1 MTESEA
7 FDVTAVRVIESADQD
22 RSTWTDADRAWAS
35 QEAAAEVG
43 ESAPAERFV
52 VRRAQLARR
61 RLEARWEPLS
71 KGLQALAWRPW
82 LGTAVIATACLAG
95 LLADRLGEAQRI
107 NVLAP
112 PVLLL
117 LAWNLLVYLL
127 LLTAP
132 LWHTKVLRAGDP
144 LRAGLAHLGARWHPR
159 RTQHLGV
166 PVGSWLAKIAT
177 QWSGLAAP
185 LYLARATRLLH
196 LAAAALALGII
207 AGMYLRGLAFEYRA
221 TWESTFLEPTAVRAI
236 LSVVLAPGAWLG
248 GLPMAELARIEAMRA
263 PGSENAAPWLH
274 LIALT
279 LLALVVVPRLL
290 LAAFAYWRER
300 RQVRLLAQQLD
311 HPYFQRLLRGF
322 HVAPQRVQVLPYG
335 FTPSAPALAG
345 LQTLLA
351 RLVGGTATVQV
362 ATPAA
367 YGEDDDRALDQLSQ
381 DAGPLVLVFNLA
393 ATPER
398 EVHTAFVSAAVSV
411 VGTARPLLVLIDE
424 TSFKARSTD
433 DPQRLIERRGAWREL
448 LLPTGVVPAFVDLGQ
463 PDAASADAALDAA
476 WFVPKK

>member
-7 FDVTAVRVIESADQD
+7 LDVMAVRAIESTDQD
-22 RSTWTDADRAWAS
+22 RSVWTDADRAWAS
-35 QEAAAEVG
+35 HEAAAEVG
-43 ESAPAERFV
+43 ESAPAERFL

-71 KGLQALAWRPW
+71 RGLQALAWRPW
-82 LGTAVIATACLAG
+82 LGAAVIVAAGLAG

-112 PVLLL
+112 PVLFL

-132 LWHTKVLRAGDP
+132 LWHSMVLRASDP
-144 LRAGLAHLGARWHPR
+144 LRAGLAYLGARWRPGGTR
-159 RTQHLGV
+159 RPAG
-166 PVGSWLAKIAT
+166 PVGGWLATIAT

-185 LYLARATRLLH
+185 LYQARATRLLH
-196 LAAAALALGII
+196 FAAATLALGVI

-221 TWESTFLEPTAVRAI
+221 TWESTFLEPTAVRTV

-248 GLPMAELARIEAMRA
+248 GIPMADLARIEAMRA
-263 PGSENAAPWLH
+263 PGSENAAQWLH
-274 LIALT
+274 LMALT

-290 LAAFAYWRER
+290 LAAFTYWRER
-300 RQVRLLAQQLD
+300 RQVRLLALQLE

-322 HVAPQRVQVLPYG
+322 HVAPQVVQVLPYG
-335 FTPSAPALAG
+335 FTPSTAALAG
-345 LQTLLA
+345 LETLLA

-362 ATPAA
+362 ATPVA
-367 YGEDDDRALDQLSQ
+367 YGEDDDPALTQLAR
-381 DAGPLVLVFNLA
+381 DAGPLVVVFNLA

-398 EVHTAFVSAAVSV
+398 EVHAAFVAAAVSV
-411 VGTARPLLVLIDE
+411 AGAVRPLLVLIDE
-424 TSFKARSTD
+424 TRFKARSID
-433 DPQRLIERRGAWREL
+433 DPQRLTQRREAWREL
-448 LLPTGVVPAFVDLGQ
+448 LLPTGVVPAFVDLAE